1 LNKKLSGRQ
10 KGPGVGTEVASDLV
24 LFPFRSLVLCTGG
37 NLEKLNPCGGALGF
51 WRRIQK
57 AAASASLVYYIYIST
72 HCLLNPWHIYVRK
85 IEKKK
90 EVNSVRTEH
99 SVDVSCSRLT

>member
-1 LNKKLSGRQ
+1 MFLSSGRQ

-57 AAASASLVYYIYIST
+57 AAASASLVYYIYIYPLFTESVAYI
-72 HCLLNPWHIYVRK
+72 CSKDR
-85 IEKKK
+85 EKK
-90 EVNSVRTEH
+90 RG
-99 SVDVSCSRLT
+99 